1 MYADYMSNQPMRD
14 GMEIRS
20 FFDEVN
26 EENQSEEKADQ
37 RTFMAHAK
45 YGEYQRMA
53 ADMSIG
59 APWTPI
65 LKKEERIY
73 VHRKS

>member
-26 EENQSEEKADQ
+26 EENQSEEKADC
-37 RTFMAHAK
+37 RIVAV
-45 YGEYQRMA
+45 
-53 ADMSIG
+53 G

-65 LKKEERIY
+65 LKKRRGYTLIAKVKKTER
-73 VHRKS
+73 RTK

>member
-26 EENQSEEKADQ
+26 EENQSEEKADR
-37 RTFMAHAK
+37 RTAAAHAE
-45 YGEYQRMA
+45 YGEYHEIA
-53 ADMSIG
+53 ATR